1 MSRTIIKYAS
11 LMVCFLFIACGSDE
25 DTNDMMESND
35 TSMNVP
41 TAPAS
46 ANNSTEMMMAGQEM
60 TSNDLMGDVD
70 NGSTLYA
77 SRCAACHAADGTG
90 GVGPDLTSASVDQQ
104 DDSMIT
110 NIIVN
115 GSGGMPAFGDLS
127 EQEVADIVAFIRSL

>member
-1 MSRTIIKYAS
+1 MNRTIIKYIS
-11 LMVCFLFIACGSDE
+11 LSLCFLFIACGSDE
-25 DTNDMMESND
+25 DTNDMMESTD

-46 ANNSTEMMMAGQEM
+46 ANNPTEMMMGGQEM
-60 TSNDLMGDVD
+60 ATNELMGNID

-90 GVGPDLTSASVDQQ
+90 GVGPDLTSSSVDQL

-127 EQEVADIVAFIRSL
+127 EQEVADIVAFMRSL